1 MRLSLASTTFLL
13 VAAVSLFAHRQNAG
27 GKSLEATELTGMPPR
42 ATPGDYPSQARIG
55 DITIAAEFMGHSVPK
70 PEGPL
75 ATDDYVVVETGFF
88 GPPGGRIKLATEDF
102 SLRINGKKPLASQP
116 FGLVEASVKDPQWSP
131 PVPAESKS
139 KGGLSTGGADSSSTP
154 AIVHV
159 PFPLRRAMEL
169 YIQKVSLLEGDR
181 ALPQAG
187 LIFFQYRGKT
197 QNIHSLELIYSGSA
211 GKATLKLQP

>member
-1 MRLSLASTTFLL
+1 MRLFHASVTVFL
-13 VAAVSLFAHRQNAG
+13 VAAVSVFAQG
-27 GKSLEATELTGMPPR
+27 QKTEGKGLEATEMTGMPPR
-42 ATPGDYPSQARIG
+42 ATAGDYPSQARAG
-55 DITIAAEFMGHSVPK
+55 DVTIAAEFMGHSVPK

-75 ATDDYVVVETGFF
+75 STEDYVVVEAGFF
-88 GPPGGRIKLATEDF
+88 GSAGGRIKLSTEDF

-116 FGLVEASVKDPQWSP
+116 YGLVLSSLKDPQWSP

-139 KGGLSTGGADSSSTP
+139 KTGLSTGGGGDSTP

-159 PFPLRRAMEL
+159 PFPLQRAMAM
-169 YIQKVSLLEGDR
+169 YVQKVALLEGDR
-181 ALPQAG
+181 PLPQAG

-211 GKATLKLQP
+211 GKTGLKLQP